1 MDRNNLS
8 KVLKDFE
15 IISDGC
21 GVATRLELL
30 KCNENLAPIRD
41 FSALKINSERERK
54 KRKIT
59 ES

>member
-21 GVATRLELL
+21 GVATRMELL
-30 KCNENLAPIRD
+30 RRNENPTPIRD
-41 FSALKINSERERK
+41 FSALKIDSERERK
-54 KRKIT
+54 KRKII